1 MKENSSEEQ
10 KNEEI
15 GNGSILK
22 SIEFDKINMK
32 LTKDSNND
40 VKNQAINKSCF
51 NKIGNILIIKESQ
64 GVPVLCLG
72 PHCILHIKQ
81 GTCV

>member
-1 MKENSSEEQ
+1 
-10 KNEEI
+10 
-15 GNGSILK
+15 
-22 SIEFDKINMK
+22 MK